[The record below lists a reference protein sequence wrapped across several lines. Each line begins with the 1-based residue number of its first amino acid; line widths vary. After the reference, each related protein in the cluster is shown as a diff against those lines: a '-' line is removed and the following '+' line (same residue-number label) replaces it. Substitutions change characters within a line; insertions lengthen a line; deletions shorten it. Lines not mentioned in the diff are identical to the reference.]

1 MPNPLKILHIK
12 NEFLISS
19 RIFLKKVAQKIE
31 QKNAEQAH
39 MTINQYLITKGTETT
54 PLILTP
60 DEQMRMRKTI
70 SAAQVLKIAIM
81 WYILPKFSVHLR
93 RTGICLTLDLSCGM
107 FCGIVMQ
114 S

>member
-1 MPNPLKILHIK
+1 MSRSPHAFSMPNPLKNLHFK

-54 PLILTP
+54 P
-60 DEQMRMRKTI
+60 Q
-70 SAAQVLKIAIM
+70 SQ
-81 WYILPKFSVHLR
+81 LPTSKCAFCQA
-93 RTGICLTLDLSCGM
+93 GIC
-107 FCGIVMQ
+107 
-114 S
+114 